1 MRIILSPAKR
11 LADQV
16 EPIGLALTTP
26 RFIDHAALVMNTLR
40 KKSAAQLAKLQGISD
55 DLAKLNFQRN
65 QSWQGRN
72 ASEVYPAGL
81 LFQGDVY
88 LGLDAASFT
97 RQDWEFAQQHVVIL
111 SGMYGALRPLDGIE
125 PYRLEM
131 GTSLPIARKKN
142 LYAFWK
148 EDMVHLAAE
157 FQDDVVLN
165 LASTEYAKVLVPHL
179 SHSRIIDVQFLDWS
193 NGKFKPVQ
201 FWVKKARGFMARYV
215 VQNQITNPEDL
226 KDFTAEGYAFQSSL
240 SSEHQ
245 WVFTRGH

>member
-16 EPIGLALTTP
+16 GPIGLTLTAP
-26 RFIDHAALVMNTLR
+26 RYVEQAELVMNTLR
-40 KKSAAQLAKLQGISD
+40 KKSAKQLAKLQGISD
-55 DLAKLNFQRN
+55 DLAELNFNRN
-65 QSWQGRN
+65 QKWLGKEAQV
-72 ASEVYPAGL
+72 VYPAGL

-97 RQDWEFAQQHVVIL
+97 RQDWEFAQSHLTIL

-125 PYRLEM
+125 HYRLEM
-131 GTSLPIARKKN
+131 GTALPIGKNRN

-148 EDMVHLAAE
+148 KSMIGFAE
-157 FQDDVVLN
+157 ELKGETILN
-165 LASTEYAKVLVPHL
+165 LASNEYAKVLVPHL
-179 SHSRIIDVQFLDWS
+179 DKSQVIDVQFLDWS

-215 VQNQITNPEDL
+215 VQNQITNPEEV
-226 KDFTAEGYAFQSSL
+226 KEFTAEGYTFQSSL
-240 SSEHQ
+240 SSAHQ